1 MNAHPLPCDGNT
13 ARQVASAPMTVE
25 NATALIIER
34 ARELVNELMKERGHE
49 EPPFLAE
56 ELAPLQGIKEIVK
69 TDLGELSALL
79 LRTGDGYIIK
89 LNADHPPVRQNFSCA
104 HEIGHTFLHELALRL
119 SLDNDEFRGANSNTV
134 GKAKERLCYAAAAEL
149 LMPESVFKKY
159 LAGFGVSVNSI
170 ERLAY
175 TFRVSIPAAAIR
187 IAEVSTEPCITIIW
201 KRVQKTNSKGFMGK
215 LNGRAIYIRYRD
227 QSAVLKAYEGDGSV
241 RSFRSFEIGGIKKRC
256 LMESTGFGRDK
267 WRYVISLIFPE
278 RQGKA

>member
-1 MNAHPLPCDGNT
+1 MSVHYVPSHGTANQVAPLPVNVD
-13 ARQVASAPMTVE
+13 E
-25 NATALIIER
+25 ATAFVIKR
-34 ARELVNELMKERGHE
+34 ARELVGELIRRRGQE
-49 EPPFLAE
+49 EPPFLAK
-56 ELAPLQGIKEIVK
+56 ELALLHGIKLEK
-69 TDLGELSALL
+69 ADLGEADALL
-79 LRTGDGYIIK
+79 IRHQDGYIIK
-89 LNADHPPVRQNFSCA
+89 VNAKHHPVRQNFSCA
-104 HEIGHTFLHELALRL
+104 HEIGHTFLHELNRPLCV
-119 SLDNDEFRGANSNTV
+119 DYDEFRMANSNTV
-134 GKAKERLCYAAAAEL
+134 SRAKERLCETAAAEL

-201 KRVQKTNSKGFMGK
+201 KRAQKVRCKGKGFMAK
-215 LNGRAIYIRYRD
+215 HNRKDVYIRD
-227 QSAVLKAYEGDGSV
+227 PSALLTAYESDRSV

>member
-1 MNAHPLPCDGNT
+1 
-13 ARQVASAPMTVE
+13 MTVE

-34 ARELVNELMKERGHE
+34 ATELVNELVKERGHE

-56 ELAPLQGIKEIVK
+56 ELARLQGIKKIEK

-134 GKAKERLCYAAAAEL
+134 GRAKERLCFVAAAEL

-201 KRVQKTNSKGFMGK
+201 KRAQKVRCKGKGFMAK
-215 LNGRAIYIRYRD
+215 LNRKDVYIGD
-227 QSAVLKAYEGDGSV
+227 PSALLTAYESDRSV